1 VPTLAA
7 TATPID
13 LTSVTV
19 VGLLFVTL
27 TVLTVGY
34 FLGCWLYPFGN
45 CRRCKGSGKRRSPF
59 GRSFAL
65 CRKCGGDG
73 RRLRIGRRILN
84 SLRELH
90 DKGTR

>member
-1 VPTLAA
+1 MPLLA
-7 TATPID
+7 
-13 LTSVTV
+13 VTV
-19 VGLLFVTL
+19 TDNATNSVAALGLIFIILAIVTA
-27 TVLTVGY
+27 GY
-34 FLGCWLYPFGN
+34 LLGCWLYPFGN

-65 CRKCGGDG
+65 CRKCHGDG
-73 RRLRIGRRILN
+73 RRLRVGRRILN